1 MNIWFFTFLLA
12 TLGAVKGGLAGFLL
26 GALAGFLM
34 DKGLSRALQQRF
46 SPQALKL
53 RSAEAIQ
60 EVFFQATFRIMGR
73 LAKADGRVSER
84 EIAAASQIMSQMQLT
99 DAQRTLAIA
108 CFTEGKA
115 ADFDFSRDLNRLKV
129 ALRESVGLAQMFLEI
144 QLTVAYADGALSV
157 EERRIF
163 DQLCR
168 TLGISPFQFEW
179 INSRVKA
186 LVMGAQSRHQ
196 GRADTSSSWQSSAKQ
211 SSQQSWQRSDQRSQ
225 NRSQQRSTM
234 DERPLQQAY
243 AILGVAPSV
252 SDTELKTAYRRLM
265 NEHHPDKLVA
275 KGLPEAM
282 MRLAKEKTQEI
293 QAAYDA
299 IRQARKAA

>member
-1 MNIWFFTFLLA
+1 MNIWFFTFVLA
-12 TLGAVKGGLAGFLL
+12 ALGAVKGGVVGVLL
-26 GALAGFLM
+26 GATAGFLM
-34 DKGLSRALQQRF
+34 DKALSRALQKRF
-46 SPQALKL
+46 SPDAFTL

-99 DAQRTLAIA
+99 ESQRKLAIA

-144 QLTVAYADGALSV
+144 QLTVAYADGALSL

-168 TLGISPFQFEW
+168 TLNISPFQFEW

-186 LVMGAQSRHQ
+186 LVMGAQYSKQ
-196 GRADTSSSWQSSAKQ
+196 ERAQRTTSGS
-211 SSQQSWQRSDQRSQ
+211 SSQQSWRSDSRHQ
-225 NRSQQRSTM
+225 SQQREQRSSVSGS
-234 DERPLQQAY
+234 DQQQLKHAY
-243 AILGVAPSV
+243 AVLGVSANV
-252 SDTELKTAYRRLM
+252 SDAELKTAYRRLM

-293 QAAYDA
+293 QIAYDCV
-299 IRQARKAA
+299 RQARKAR